1 LSSIYLKQQQTI
13 KKKVIIDSNNGNYG
27 NILINIENVNISKH
41 QNTELVNVMQFD
53 NESKN
58 RNQYLRPA
66 LVLQSI

>member
-1 LSSIYLKQQQTI
+1 M
-13 KKKVIIDSNNGNYG
+13 
-27 NILINIENVNISKH
+27 NISKH